1 MTGYR
6 VRPMSEKD
14 IEAIIAID
22 ARLTGE
28 RGPDRAGFW
37 RGLLSIQIPMAGE
50 GETPPPAVLHHLC
63 QVAETADAG
72 GRVVGFIIG
81 DVQSW
86 QFGLPRHGRIVAI
99 GVDPNHARNGVATLL
114 AEALLSALRRMGL
127 PFVQCLVRPG
137 DSLGAFF
144 ASLGFAQPGFQI
156 LEKKLDN
163 GRRTGAS

>member
-1 MTGYR
+1 MA
-6 VRPMSEKD
+6 EKD

-37 RGLLSIQIPMAGE
+37 RGLLTIQLPPVGE
-50 GETPPPAVLHHLC
+50 EGGAPPPAVPHHLC
-63 QVAETADAG
+63 QVAETADSAA
-72 GRVVGFIIG
+72 RVAGFIIG

-99 GVDPNHARNGVATLL
+99 GVDPDHARSGVATLL
-114 AEALLSALRRMGL
+114 AESLLGVLRRMGL

-144 ASLGFAQPGFQI
+144 MSLGFTQPGFQI
-156 LEKKLDN
+156 LEKTLEGGK
-163 GRRTGAS
+163 RSGAP

>member
-37 RGLLSIQIPMAGE
+37 RGLLSIQLPGAGE
-50 GETPPPAVLHHLC
+50 GETPPPTVPHHLC
-63 QVAETADAG
+63 QVAETAAG
-72 GRVVGFIIG
+72 SPRVVGFIIG

-99 GVDPNHARNGVATLL
+99 GVDPEHARSGVATML
-114 AEALLSALRRMGL
+114 AESLLSVLRRMGL

-144 ASLGFAQPGFQI
+144 ASLGFEQPGFQI
-156 LEKKLDN
+156 LEKELE
-163 GRRTGAS
+163 GGAS

>member
-1 MTGYR
+1 MSGYR
-6 VRPMSEKD
+6 VRPLSEKD

-37 RGLLSIQIPMAGE
+37 RGLLSIQLPATVE
-50 GETPPPAVLHHLC
+50 GDAPPPAVPHHLC
-63 QVAETADAG
+63 QVAETSG
-72 GRVVGFIIG
+72 GSPRVVGFIIG

-99 GVDPNHARNGVATLL
+99 GVDPDHARSGVATLL
-114 AEALLSALRRMGL
+114 AEALIGVLRKMGL

-137 DSLGAFF
+137 DALEAFF
-144 ASLGFAQPGFQI
+144 ASLGFEQPGFRI
-156 LEKKLDN
+156 LEKTLQGGPVRD
-163 GRRTGAS
+163 TS

>member
-37 RGLLSIQIPMAGE
+37 RGLLSIQLPGAGE
-50 GETPPPAVLHHLC
+50 GETPPPAVPYHLC
-63 QVAETADAG
+63 QVAETAAG
-72 GRVVGFIIG
+72 SPRVVGFIIG

-99 GVDPNHARNGVATLL
+99 GVDPEHARSGVATML
-114 AEALLSALRRMGL
+114 AESLLSVLRRMGL

-144 ASLGFAQPGFQI
+144 ASLGFEQPGFQI
-156 LEKKLDN
+156 LEKELE
-163 GRRTGAS
+163 GGAS